1 MNSRVELAAIYLVL
15 SYVSRE
21 YYKALREVARDCVAS
36 EGRERVRGDH
46 GEYSNS
52 LALARFFHS
61 RGFMRRYICACT
73 IRWWVCV
80 LAFARRRLKSNAWP
94 RARARVYKYASAYR
108 ISTGRCCSALY
119 IHAV

>member
-36 EGRERVRGDH
+36 ESRERVRGDH

-61 RGFMRRYICACT
+61 RGFMRGYMYMRMYYTVVGVRACICSPE
-73 IRWWVCV
+73 I
-80 LAFARRRLKSNAWP
+80 KE
-94 RARARVYKYASAYR
+94 
-108 ISTGRCCSALY
+108 
-119 IHAV
+119 